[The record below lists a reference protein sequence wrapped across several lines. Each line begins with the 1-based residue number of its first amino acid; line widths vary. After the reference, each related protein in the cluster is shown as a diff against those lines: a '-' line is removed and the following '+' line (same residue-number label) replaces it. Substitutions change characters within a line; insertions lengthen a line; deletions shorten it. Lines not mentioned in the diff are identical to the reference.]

1 MPQLLLGCPTSK
13 SSVMRTGG
21 LIVLPV
27 VMPKKP
33 TTRSPS
39 SVVVT
44 DGAANDVLSGV
55 KAPLWES
62 TGIEMSAPL
71 TSRIA
76 PALETDEARDH
87 V

>member
-1 MPQLLLGCPTSK
+1 MTS
-13 SSVMRTGG
+13 GG
-21 LIVLPV
+21 LIVLPNV
-27 VMPKKP
+27 VPKKP

-44 DGAANDVLSGV
+44 DGATNELLFGL

-62 TGIEMSAPL
+62 TGIETSAPL
-71 TSRIA
+71 TSRIE
-76 PALETDEARDH
+76 PAIDTDEARDH